1 MFERYIDD
9 GYQEDDGRGSGRW
22 LRIWLII
29 LLVLIILSAISV
41 HITDINVIGNETY
54 SAEEAK
60 ELVFERPYEYNSLF
74 CFFRDR
80 FLPHKELP
88 FIEDYDI
95 RFHSP
100 FSCDL
105 IIYEKSM
112 VGCLQF
118 MSSYMYFDREGIIVE
133 NSPEKLPGIPEIT
146 GLNFG
151 SIVLNQKL
159 PIEDE
164 DVFSEIM
171 NITQQL
177 DAYGIESEEIS
188 FDDSGEVTIHITG
201 TGIYVDLG
209 KNESI
214 DAKILALSDMLP
226 SIEERG
232 LEGVL
237 DLSNYSETEKNNDVS
252 FRLNK

>member
-1 MFERYIDD
+1 MEVFI
-9 GYQEDDGRGSGRW
+9 
-22 LRIWLII
+22 LLI
-29 LLVLIILSAISV
+29 LLVLVAMSLR
-41 HITDINVIGNETY
+41 ITDINVIGNSRYT
-54 SAEEAK
+54 EE
-60 ELVFERPYEYNSLF
+60 EITDLIFDDVYDLNPIV
-74 CFFRDR
+74 CFIEDR
-80 FLPHKELP
+80 FLEHKELP
-88 FIEDYDI
+88 FIQDYDI

-105 IIYEKSM
+105 IVYEKNI
-112 VGCLQF
+112 VGYLRF
-118 MSSYMYFDREGIIVE
+118 MSSYMYFDMDGIVVE
-133 NSPEKLPGIPEIT
+133 NSGEKLPGIPEIR
-146 GLNFG
+146 GLEFG
-151 SIVLNQKL
+151 HIVLNQKL